1 MNNKIHSDSFGNNV
15 KDYFDYLRE
24 GFPMNEVKKVVIFSR
39 VSSKLQCYN
48 RQTSELLTYANQNGF
63 RVVSIFEE
71 VISGAKKNK
80 DRQILNEMLEFI
92 AQNQVSKVLIW
103 ELSRL
108 GRNAA
113 QVLETLDYLNQIKVS
128 LYILNYN
135 LETLNEDGVTV
146 NPMSTFMVQVI
157 SSFAQV
163 ERENI
168 IQRMRSG
175 YAKHLQDGKSV
186 GRKVGYRK
194 SQETLLYE
202 NREVIKYLK
211 KGYSV
216 REVMAL
222 TKKSSGLVQKIKKM
236 VC

>member
-1 MNNKIHSDSFGNNV
+1 MCLVNLR
-15 KDYFDYLRE
+15 DYFDYQRE
-24 GFPMNEVKKVVIFSR
+24 GLLMNEVKRVVLFSR
-39 VSSKLQCYN
+39 VSTNQQDYS
-48 RQTSELLTYANQNGF
+48 RQTSEMLTYSNRMGYQ
-63 RVVSIFEE
+63 VVGIFEE

-80 DRQILNEMLEFI
+80 ERQILNEMLDFI
-92 AQNQVSKVLIW
+92 GKNEVSKVLIW

-135 LETLNEDGVTV
+135 LETLNEDGVV

-175 YAKHLQDGKSV
+175 YAKHLQEGKSV

-194 SQETLLYE
+194 SQETLLNE

-222 TKKSSGLVQKIKKM
+222 TNKSSGLVQKIKKM
-236 VC
+236 VG

>member
-1 MNNKIHSDSFGNNV
+1 
-15 KDYFDYLRE
+15 
-24 GFPMNEVKKVVIFSR
+24 MNEVKKVVLFSR
-39 VSSKLQCYN
+39 VSTSHQDYS
-48 RQTSELLTYANQNGF
+48 RQTSELLAYANKMGYQ
-63 RVVSIFEE
+63 VVGIFEE

-80 DRQILNEMLEFI
+80 ERQILNEMLDFI
-92 AQNQVSKVLIW
+92 GKNEVSKVLIW

-113 QVLETLDYLNQIKVS
+113 QVLETLDYLNQLKVS
-128 LYILNYN
+128 LFILNYN

-175 YAKHLQDGKSV
+175 YAKHIQEGKCV

-194 SQETLLYE
+194 SQETLLNE

-222 TKKSSGLVQKIKKM
+222 TNKSSGLVQKIKKM
-236 VC
+236 VS

>member
-1 MNNKIHSDSFGNNV
+1 MCLFNV

-24 GFPMNEVKKVVIFSR
+24 GFSMNEVKNVVLFSR
-39 VSSKLQCYN
+39 ISTSLQDYS
-48 RQTSELLTYANQNGF
+48 RQTSDMLTHCNKMSYQVIG
-63 RVVSIFEE
+63 IFEE
-71 VISGAKKNK
+71 VISGAKRNK
-80 DRQILNEMLEFI
+80 ERQILNEMLDFI
-92 AQNQVSKVLIW
+92 GKNEVSKVIIW

-194 SQETLLYE
+194 SKEILLHE

-211 KGYSV
+211 KGYAV

-222 TKKSSGLVQKIKKM
+222 TNKSSGLVQKIKKM
-236 VC
+236 VG

>member
-1 MNNKIHSDSFGNNV
+1 
-15 KDYFDYLRE
+15 
-24 GFPMNEVKKVVIFSR
+24 MNEVKNVVLFSR
-39 VSSKLQCYN
+39 ISTNQGDYS
-48 RQTSELLTYANQNGF
+48 RQTSELLIYSNKMGYQVIG
-63 RVVSIFEE
+63 IFEE

-113 QVLETLDYLNQIKVS
+113 QVLATLDYLNQIKVS

-135 LETLNEDGVTV
+135 LETLNEDGITV

-175 YAKHLQDGKSV
+175 YAKHLLDGKSV

>member
-1 MNNKIHSDSFGNNV
+1 
-15 KDYFDYLRE
+15 
-24 GFPMNEVKKVVIFSR
+24 MNEVKRVVLFAR
-39 VSSKLQCYN
+39 VSTPQGDYS
-48 RQTSELLTYANQNGF
+48 RQTSELLAYANKMGYQ
-63 RVVSIFEE
+63 VVGIFEE

-92 AQNQVSKVLIW
+92 AQSQVSKILIW

-135 LETLNEDGVTV
+135 LETLNEDGVV
-146 NPMSTFMVQVI
+146 NPMSTFMLQVI

-175 YAKHLQDGKSV
+175 YAKHIQQGRSV

-194 SQETLLYE
+194 SQETLLSE
-202 NREVIKYLK
+202 NRDVIKLLK

-236 VC
+236 VS